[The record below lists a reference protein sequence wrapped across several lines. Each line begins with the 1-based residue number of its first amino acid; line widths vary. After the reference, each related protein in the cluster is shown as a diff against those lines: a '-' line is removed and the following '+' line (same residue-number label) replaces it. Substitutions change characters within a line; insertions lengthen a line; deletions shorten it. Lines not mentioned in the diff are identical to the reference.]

1 MIYWGEGNFSLF
13 IFRCMDIQVY
23 TIQNC
28 FYCSQVKELFRRAN
42 LAYKE
47 VLVVPNDEPDLTS
60 SMIKKE
66 DFSNTYPQV
75 GSFPHV
81 IIDGE
86 SIGGIVDTAKLL
98 VSRGLVSGK
107 KA

>member
-1 MIYWGEGNFSLF
+1 
-13 IFRCMDIQVY
+13 MDIQVY

-42 LAYKE
+42 LSYRE
-47 VLVVPNDEPDLTS
+47 VLVVPDDETDLKEF
-60 SMIKKE
+60 MINKG
-66 DFSNTYPQV
+66 DFSGKYPQV
-75 GSFPHV
+75 GSFPYI

-98 VSRGLVSGK
+98 VSKGLVGGK
-107 KA
+107 KT